1 MSLFGENGIGAD
13 RDFIKGAISDLAV
26 AATVASQKFGVQV
39 TLHPNCPLSG
49 DHAIGFVV
57 DDGGD
62 VSVLDNGGYGV
73 TEDLQVV
80 SFMDLC
86 PNRAAA
92 QQLCAQLNGDFGHQ
106 VTARAVGPL
115 RQQFSTQ
122 QQAEDYRMALL
133 LAAITP
139 DDSDLGV
146 MPVMASLFPVMTAV
160 APCSQAWPAN
170 LPLPHNLFTTPALAV
185 HSCGR

>member
-1 MSLFGENGIGAD
+1 MNFFGENSAGNDLNSIE
-13 RDFIKGAISDLAV
+13 GAILELAD
-26 AATVASQKFGVQV
+26 APTVAPQKFGVQV
-39 TLHPNCPLSG
+39 TLHPNCPLPG
-49 DHAIGFVV
+49 DQAIGFVV

-122 QQAEDYRMALL
+122 QQAEDYCMALL

-160 APCSQAWPAN
+160 APCQQAWPAN
-170 LPLPHNLFTTPALAV
+170 LPLPHNLSTTALAV

>member
-39 TLHPNCPLSG
+39 TLRPDCPLSG